1 MNFFRKIL
9 EKKLRILARAILKK
23 YHPDIIGITGS
34 VGKTS
39 TKEAIYTVLKSK
51 FTVRKNIK
59 NYNNEIGVPLTI
71 IGSESGNKSIFSWML
86 IFLKAAGL
94 ILFKDGRYPKI
105 LVIEMGADRPGD
117 IAYLVKMAP
126 CKIGVITAIGSAGP
140 VHLEFFGKVENVVKE
155 KSEII
160 RHLAPEG
167 FALLNH
173 DDQYVHPLKEKTK
186 AKVISFGFSKEADIW
201 ASELVVSERLKME
214 NSQPISGISF
224 KINYGGNM
232 VPIFLPG
239 VLGRHQAYAALAA
252 AAVGVIY
259 NFNLVEVAESLKE
272 FKSPPG
278 RMNLIPGIKNTMI
291 IDDSYNSS
299 PVAAL
304 AALQV
309 LASINLAGAHNKYAV
324 LGDMSELGS
333 YTEKGHAEVGQYV
346 ARAADVLIT
355 VGEKGKMIAE
365 AARQHSM
372 LSDRV
377 FEFADSQE
385 AGLFLQE
392 RIEEGDLILVKGS
405 QSVRMEKI
413 VKELMAEP
421 LKAKQLLVRQDEAW
435 QNK

>member
-1 MNFFRKIL
+1 MKKLLEKIL
-9 EKKLRILARAILKK
+9 KSLARGILRK
-23 YHPDIIGITGS
+23 YRPDIIGITGS

-39 TKEAIYTVLKSK
+39 TEEAIYTVLKSR
-51 FTVRKNIK
+51 FAVRKNIK

-71 IGSESGNKSIFSWML
+71 IGSESGNKNIFSWML
-86 IFLKAAGL
+86 IFLKAMGL
-94 ILFKDGRYPKI
+94 ILFKNRQYPKI

-117 IAYLVKMAP
+117 ISYLIKMSP
-126 CKIGVITAIGSAGP
+126 CQIGVITAIGSAGP
-140 VHLEFFGKVENVVKE
+140 VHLEFFGKVENLVKE
-155 KSEII
+155 KGEII
-160 RHLAPEG
+160 KHLAPEG
-167 FALLNH
+167 FAILNR
-173 DDQYVHPLKEKTK
+173 DDHYVYPLAAKTK
-186 AKVISFGFSKEADIW
+186 AKVISFGFAKEADIW
-201 ASELVVSERLKME
+201 ASELVVSDRLKIE
-214 NSQPISGISF
+214 NNQPISGISF

-232 VPIFLPG
+232 VPVFLPG
-239 VLGRHQAYAALAA
+239 VLGRHQVYAALAA
-252 AAVGVIY
+252 AAVGTIY
-259 NFNLVEVAESLKE
+259 NLNLVKVAESLKE

-309 LASINLAGAHNKYAV
+309 LASINLAGDYHKYAV

-346 ARAADVLIT
+346 ARVADILVT

-365 AARQHSM
+365 AARQHNM

-377 FEFADSQE
+377 FEFADAQK

-392 RIEEGDLILVKGS
+392 RIKEGDLLLIKGS

-435 QNK
+435 QNKSR